1 MNVNQSVT
9 KQVLLE
15 KQRKM
20 EEEVQQLQ
28 QDFKDQ
34 IERINVKTYLEI
46 ERLQP
51 VLDKTK
57 GDKERLE
64 KELEETRKERQQLQ
78 RMVKVREVKNDKL
91 MSDYCNDK
99 KAHSEQIVNTT
110 KRADIKDQFIPTEMT
125 LSIVR
130 QQKAV

>member
-64 KELEETRKERQQLQ
+64 KELEETRKER
-78 RMVKVREVKNDKL
+78 
-91 MSDYCNDK
+91 
-99 KAHSEQIVNTT
+99 
-110 KRADIKDQFIPTEMT
+110 
-125 LSIVR
+125 
-130 QQKAV
+130 